1 VQRFVIRVRRVGLAA
16 VAAVSLVTAIVLIWL
31 LVRPETLGAIG
42 TVYLVLVLA
51 LAVFPLAALA
61 AWWFDRRSPE
71 PEDDTRAHEPGA
83 TDSARRH
90 RRLRDQPRSVR
101 RS

>member
-1 VQRFVIRVRRVGLAA
+1 MQRFVIRVRRVGLAA

-31 LVRPETLGAIG
+31 LVRPETLGAVG
-42 TVYLVLVLA
+42 TAYLVLVLA
-51 LAVFPLAALA
+51 LAVFPMAALA

-71 PEDDTRAHEPGA
+71 PEDETRTHDAEETHQ
-83 TDSARRH
+83 ARRH